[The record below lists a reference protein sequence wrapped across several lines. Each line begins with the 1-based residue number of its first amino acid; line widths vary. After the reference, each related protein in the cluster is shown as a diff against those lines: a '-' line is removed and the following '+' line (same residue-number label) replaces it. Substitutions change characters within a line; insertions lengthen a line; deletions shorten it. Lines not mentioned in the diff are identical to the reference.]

1 MKKLGILFCVI
12 GLVVF
17 LMMAMPAIAS
27 AEVAEV
33 VVGGTAAAVDTE
45 AGTADAAAT
54 ALSSEIT
61 GQSVGDVSAEANAG
75 QSSDFDNSDSTVD
88 PNPPIDC
95 GGGSTAS
102 VDTYETTASAQVGN
116 GVASAVATETVTGIE
131 ITAPEGSSVDVLL
144 EADYS
149 SGSSYASVGEVALD
163 NNIGAAQQD
172 TLLIGTVP
180 EVQQEVDA
188 ISYAKSA
195 HTIGGESSN
204 TVYLYDNTIIFDSA
218 TGRAIAWINS
228 DYIPDTSAYAAVYN
242 LQIWDPDSGY
252 VPFGDIDSTW
262 SETDI
267 NNLLMAVNAILAKS
281 NISMISIVATIED
294 TGTDWAWAHVTAMET
309 ALLDDQGNPVSYL
322 IICDDDAYVTLTSA
336 MALDIEAAVIPE
348 IEVET
353 TGEKDTGVKQASVE
367 TVEATE
373 DVLPYT
379 GADAAPLAFLALGL
393 ICTGFALRRK
403 NS

>member
-54 ALSSEIT
+54 ALASEVT
-61 GQSVGDVSAEANAG
+61 GQSVGDVSAEA
-75 QSSDFDNSDSTVD
+75 DSTQSAD
-88 PNPPIDC
+88 FENSSGTNEQIDC

-102 VDTYETTASAQVGN
+102 VDSYITTASAQYGN
-116 GVASAVATETVTGIE
+116 GIANADATELVTGIVV
-131 ITAPEGSSVDVLL
+131 TAPEGSSVDVLI

-149 SGSSYASVGEVALD
+149 SGSSHAYLKEPGVDRA
-163 NNIGAAQQD
+163 GAAQQE
-172 TLLIGTVP
+172 TLLVGTDI
-180 EVQQEVDA
+180 QQLGDA
-188 ISYAKSA
+188 ISYAESY
-195 HTIGGESSN
+195 HTIGGESAN
-204 TVYLYDNTIIFDSA
+204 TVYLYDDTIVFDFA
-218 TGRAIAWINS
+218 TGHAQAWINS
-228 DYIPDTSAYAAVYN
+228 DYIPNTFAYAEVID
-242 LQIWDPDSGY
+242 LQIWDPDLVGY
-252 VPFGDIDSTW
+252 VPFGDVDSTW

-294 TGTDWAWAHVTAMET
+294 TGTDWAWAHATAMET

-336 MALDIEAAVIPE
+336 MAFDIEAALIPE
-348 IEVET
+348 AEVKI

-393 ICTGFALRRK
+393 IGAGFALRRK